1 MLGEHLAVQF
11 EDGLKI
17 CEVITQDEAVECVIF
32 TQYTLDIDCNLSLWQ
47 SLDSSSTY
55 VKKQSVLPVRPQV
68 EVVPSLSKRTRSG
81 RKIVL
86 QVENIDV
93 IASMAKT

>member
-1 MLGEHLAVQF
+1 MKLILCSVSYSLHILTAICHCGNALIAV
-11 EDGLKI
+11 
-17 CEVITQDEAVECVIF
+17 T
-32 TQYTLDIDCNLSLWQ
+32 
-47 SLDSSSTY
+47 

-86 QVENIDV
+86 QFENIDV
-93 IASMAKT
+93 IASIAKT

>member
-1 MLGEHLAVQF
+1 MSLELAH
-11 EDGLKI
+11 
-17 CEVITQDEAVECVIF
+17 
-32 TQYTLDIDCNLSLWQ
+32 LSLELAHLSLDLVHLSLELAHLSLELAHLSLEVAQ
-47 SLDSSSTY
+47 CLDSSSTY

>member
-1 MLGEHLAVQF
+1 MA
-11 EDGLKI
+11 
-17 CEVITQDEAVECVIF
+17 
-32 TQYTLDIDCNLSLWQ
+32 Q

-55 VKKQSVLPVRPQV
+55 DKKQSVLPVRPQV
-68 EVVPSLSKRTRSG
+68 EVVPSLSKRTRLG

>member
-1 MLGEHLAVQF
+1 M
-11 EDGLKI
+11 
-17 CEVITQDEAVECVIF
+17 ITQDEADTVECVIF
-32 TQYTLDIDCNLSLWQ
+32 TPYTLDIDCNLSLWQ

-68 EVVPSLSKRTRSG
+68 EVVPSLSKRTRLG

>member
-1 MLGEHLAVQF
+1 MA
-11 EDGLKI
+11 
-17 CEVITQDEAVECVIF
+17 
-32 TQYTLDIDCNLSLWQ
+32 Q

-93 IASMAKT
+93 IASMSKNIILNMKLQLFRFFCNFFRFMTIPVWLRFPLLNHTYFKDCLFV

>member
-1 MLGEHLAVQF
+1 MAAATDSGILEMHQVVTIEVQHWDQ
-11 EDGLKI
+11 E
-17 CEVITQDEAVECVIF
+17 EVA
-32 TQYTLDIDCNLSLWQ
+32 Q

-68 EVVPSLSKRTRSG
+68 EVVPSLSKRTRLG

-93 IASMAKT
+93 IASMTKT